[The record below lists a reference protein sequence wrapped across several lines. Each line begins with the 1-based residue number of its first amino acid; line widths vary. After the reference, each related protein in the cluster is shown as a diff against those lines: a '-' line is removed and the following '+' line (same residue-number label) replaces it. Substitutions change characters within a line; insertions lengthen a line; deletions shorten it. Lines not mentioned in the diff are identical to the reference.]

1 MIDLEDVV
9 YRIVDTYDGP
19 GCSDQAVEIL
29 RKALAEA
36 HEEGVSEGTYIADT
50 IFPPDRPYG
59 YP

>member
-1 MIDLEDVV
+1 MINLEDVV

-19 GCSDQAVEIL
+19 GMDGQAVETL

-36 HEEGVSEGTYIADT
+36 YEEGVLEGTYIADT